1 MDARA
6 ALYLAI
12 AIAAEL
18 AATSNLKASEGFT
31 RLVPSVVVVVGYAVA
46 FYFLGL
52 SLRTIPIGV
61 AYAIWS
67 GVGTAVIAVV
77 GFLVFHERLSPGQIA
92 GIGLVVLGTLLLRL
106 TTPGG
111 NGG

>member
-1 MDARA
+1 METRA
-6 ALYLAI
+6 VIYLAV

-18 AATSNLKASEGFT
+18 VATSNLKASTGFA
-31 RLVPSVVVVVGYAVA
+31 RLWPSVAVVLGYGTA

-52 SLRTIPIGV
+52 SLRSIPIGV

-77 GFLVFHERLSPGQIA
+77 GFLVYHERLSAGQVA
-92 GIGLVVLGTLLLRL
+92 GIAMIVLGTVLLRL
-106 TTPGG
+106 TTPEGAS
-111 NGG
+111 